1 MPLDKRVFLR
11 EMAVLAELF
20 NRPQLSDPL
29 IARYYEYLNTRM
41 TTDEFEAAA
50 RRIFEEERYWPA
62 PITFLHAAKGDPK
75 LLARQEWDALIERA
89 AKSELAELSDA
100 GKRALRALGG
110 WAAVAYA
117 DQARLPSLRR
127 AFLESYSGA
136 GPEEIPHEAPQL
148 EGTP

>member
-62 PITFLHAAKGDPK
+62 PITFLHAAKGDPQ
-75 LLARQEWDALIERA
+75 LLAREEWDRLLTQA
-89 AKSELAELSDA
+89 AQGQLAELSAA
-100 GKRALRALGG
+100 GRKALAALGG
-110 WAAVAYA
+110 WPRIAYA
-117 DQARLPSLRR
+117 QEGALPSLRK
-127 AFLESYSGA
+127 AFLESYTTDDHT
-136 GPEEIPHEAPQL
+136 PPIPQL
-148 EGTP
+148 QAATEI